1 MTERP
6 TSAPRLRLY
15 ARTTSSNCQ
24 KVLWFLGELG
34 AEYELVPTGG
44 DAGGLDDP
52 AYRAMNPNARVP
64 TLVDGGF
71 VVWESH
77 AILRYLAT
85 TQAGGAFWPESA
97 AERSEIDRWMDW
109 SQSQFDVSFM
119 NLFWGYWRTPE
130 AERDESTNRRLVG
143 MCDYYLKVLDVG
155 LENRPFLAG
164 PQLSLADVPVGALM
178 YRYANL
184 GVTRGLPPNVSA
196 WYQRLTERPGFR
208 EAVMLPFED
217 LKGRLAP

>member
-1 MTERP
+1 MTEP
-6 TSAPRLRLY
+6 AKPAPGLRLY

-52 AYRAMNPNARVP
+52 AYRDMNPNARVP
-64 TLVDGGF
+64 TLVDGDF

-77 AILRYLAT
+77 AILRYLAAS
-85 TQAGGAFWPESA
+85 QAGGAFWPESA
-97 AERSEIDRWMDW
+97 EERSEIDRWMDW
-109 SQSQFDVSFM
+109 SQSQLDVSFM

-130 AERDESTNRRLVG
+130 AQRDEATNRRLVR
-143 MCDYYLKVLDVG
+143 MCDYYLKVLDIGLVG
-155 LENRPFLAG
+155 RPFLTG
-164 PQLSLADVPVGALM
+164 SQLSLADIPVGALM

-184 GVTRGLPPNVSA
+184 GVTKSLPPNVAA
-196 WYQRLTERPGFR
+196 WYGRLTERPAFQ
-208 EAVMLPFED
+208 EAVMLPFDE
-217 LKGRLAP
+217 LEGRLAF